1 MLQES
6 RGDQREQILVE
17 ISSSRRE
24 SKSQR
29 SLEQEE
35 YSGELAPAKPVSSQA
50 PECSLKPLSVPP
62 SATAMAS

>member
-6 RGDQREQILVE
+6 KGDQREQILVE
-17 ISSSRRE
+17 ISSSRGE

-35 YSGELAPAKPVSSQA
+35 YSGELVLAKPVSSQA
-50 PECSLKPLSVPP
+50 PECSLKPRQFHLAQQP
-62 SATAMAS
+62 

>member
-6 RGDQREQILVE
+6 RGDQREQILVKT
-17 ISSSRRE
+17 SSSRGE

-35 YSGELAPAKPVSSQA
+35 CLGELVPAKPVSSQA
-50 PECSLKPLSVPP
+50 PECSLKPLSVP
-62 SATAMAS
+62 TAMAS